1 MLKNIKRKK
10 KEKTLMQI
18 KRQNSQTCKMSL
30 GGNDNI

>member
-1 MLKNIKRKK
+1 MLKNIKK

-30 GGNDNI
+30 GENDNI